1 MHFQTDS
8 LTVESRNQQGQLFV
22 LWRGRSDG
30 RDPSR
35 ALEPVLEAVGADLRG
50 AKSVEFDFRS
60 MEYMNSST
68 IRPIL
73 QMVQRASTSVDHVRV
88 VYDGSK
94 NWQRL
99 SFLAIGAVLATLGNV
114 ELCT

>member
-1 MHFQTDS
+1 MRHEHDE
-8 LTVESRNQQGQLFV
+8 LTIDARLEEGQLV
-22 LWRGRSDG
+22 VRWLGRSEA

-35 ALEPVLEAVGADLRG
+35 ALEPIFDKLQQELESASR
-50 AKSVEFDFRS
+50 VEFDFRS
-60 MEYMNSST
+60 LEYMNSSS

-73 QMVQRASTSVDHVRV
+73 KLVQVASSRAEGVRV
-88 VYDGSK
+88 LYDGTK

-99 SFLAIGAVLATLGNV
+99 SFVAIGAVLAGLGNV

>member
-1 MHFQTDS
+1 
-8 LTVESRNQQGQLFV
+8 VVR
-22 LWRGRSDG
+22 WRGRSEG
-30 RDPSR
+30 RDPGR
-35 ALEPVLEAVGADLRG
+35 ALEPLLKAVGADL
-50 AKSVEFDFRS
+50 AEVQSVEFDFRS

-73 QMVQRASTSVDHVRV
+73 QMVQNASSSVGTVRV

-99 SFLAIGAVLATLGNV
+99 SFMAIGAVLATLGNV
-114 ELCT
+114 ELCA